1 VPAAARA
8 DARCVLRVAPSDAGE
23 GALGALL
30 PALPLG
36 IADGELRSAHLSDRA
51 APVPAAAVHVV
62 VESGD
67 EAIARALDALA
78 GFGLDA
84 LTVDVERLAPEML
97 AAAKR
102 VAPLVAIHARA
113 GDADAIPADL
123 EVRLA
128 HAGETLIWTVQP
140 PADATD

>member
-1 VPAAARA
+1 
-8 DARCVLRVAPSDAGE
+8 
-23 GALGALL
+23 
-30 PALPLG
+30 
-36 IADGELRSAHLSDRA
+36 DGELRSAHLSDRA